1 MVEQVK
7 PCPFCGQSGPTKIGY
22 WPDLHGLNHYMQCV
36 CGARHGMNM
45 GEEAAI
51 AAWNTRQTE
60 VAAEA
65 RGMAEIE
72 RLREALVQHND
83 RLRSAQQIALRDGA
97 KTNWQAFRGECSY
110 TLAEYHDL
118 VNESRAALNGG
129 QHE

>member
-51 AAWNTRQTE
+51 AAWNTRPTE
-60 VAAEA
+60 AAAEA
-65 RGMAEIE
+65 RGMEKAAKIVIGQKYVT
-72 RLREALVQHND
+72 RHVEASFADGDSRPSDHNETCDELAD
-83 RLRSAQQIALRDGA
+83 RI
-97 KTNWQAFRGECSY
+97 
-110 TLAEYHDL
+110 
-118 VNESRAALNGG
+118 RAALNGG
-129 QHE
+129 QHEQDA